1 MSQMIGVP
9 ELLSML
15 EAKLDDLPDE
25 RKQSNN
31 TRYTVKQAFLSAFS
45 VFFTQSGSFLEH
57 QRLMRTKKGT
67 DNAQSLFGIR
77 LILNTN

>member
-31 TRYTVKQAFLSAFS
+31 TRYTVKQAF
-45 VFFTQSGSFLEH
+45 
-57 QRLMRTKKGT
+57 
-67 DNAQSLFGIR
+67 
-77 LILNTN
+77 